1 MDVQPLRARRAKVSR
16 PALTA
21 ALSSAE
27 FRRWYWLR
35 TELAQFCR
43 AHGLPAGGGKI
54 DLADRIAHHLDGAPP
69 SAPARAPGRPG
80 REAAAAPTPSGL
92 VPPDVRCDQR
102 LRAFFVGQVGS
113 TFRYT
118 VRFQQWLHDNA
129 GASYADAVAA
139 WHVLARDRS
148 PGQIAP
154 QFEYNRFTR
163 AFRLTHPGTTHKEVT
178 TAWQEHRSAPRSEQA
193 SSLSSAGQAPAADPA
208 APDAR

>member
-1 MDVQPLRARRAKVSR
+1 MDAEPLRGRRAHEPR

-43 AHGLPAGGGKI
+43 AHGLPAGGAKL
-54 DLADRIAHHLDGAPP
+54 DLAARIARHLDGAPP
-69 SAPARAPGRPG
+69 SPPARAPGRPG

-92 VPPDVRCDQR
+92 IPPDVRCDQR

-113 TFRYT
+113 TFRFT

-139 WHVLARDRS
+139 WQVLARDRT

-163 AFRLTHPGTTHKEVT
+163 SFRLNHPGATHRAVT
-178 TAWQEHRSAPRSEQA
+178 TAWQGHRSAPRSEEA
-193 SSLSSAGQAPAADPA
+193 SSISSAGPAPGADPA
-208 APDAR
+208 APGAR